1 MLNYQSFSVVS
12 LTGGS
17 FGRELLLP
25 VLGETAP
32 QLGRKREDKQAEG
45 RGGSHLRG
53 QGDWLLWGLATLAWV
68 LASSKQWLSVKL
80 TICLCLRSVSSAIS
94 AVRCCRL
101 SCTVSRGR
109 ASPRAFSTV
118 FFFFAHPPTRV
129 FVFSGALGSSGGGYS
144 AGSGS
149 GERGF
154 VQRVLARVRGRE
166 KSRGYRRRFFC
177 GVKLPIFSAV
187 GLAGGSP
194 GRELLLPPLTS
205 TDSIR

>member
-1 MLNYQSFSVVS
+1 MRTCSRRKLRSVAELGLSRGSVLFVDASRRKQSQNSIGGRARCFRMSGPVRAFHTWIS
-12 LTGGS
+12 LHVHLEGARRQGGK
-17 FGRELLLP
+17 
-25 VLGETAP
+25 A
-32 QLGRKREDKQAEG
+32 
-45 RGGSHLRG
+45 GSE
-53 QGDWLLWGLATLAWV
+53 
-68 LASSKQWLSVKL
+68 L
-80 TICLCLRSVSSAIS
+80 TICLCHRSVSSAIS

-154 VQRVLARVRGRE
+154 VQRVLARARGRE
-166 KSRGYRRRFFC
+166 KSRG
-177 GVKLPIFSAV
+177 
-187 GLAGGSP
+187 
-194 GRELLLPPLTS
+194 
-205 TDSIR
+205 